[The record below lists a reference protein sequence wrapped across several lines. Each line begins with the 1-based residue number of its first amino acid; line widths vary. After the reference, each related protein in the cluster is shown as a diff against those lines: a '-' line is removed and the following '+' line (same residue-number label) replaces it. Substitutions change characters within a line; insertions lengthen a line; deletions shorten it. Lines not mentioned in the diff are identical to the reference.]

1 MHCHKTLLEGFERSL
16 MHKFIREELTTL
28 LQRVKDNIRM
38 YKTSRNNEMKDI
50 INNEDIRYIMTKYQ
64 EFRRKLDLMS

>member
-1 MHCHKTLLEGFERSL
+1 
-16 MHKFIREELTTL
+16 
-28 LQRVKDNIRM
+28 M

-64 EFRRKLDLMS
+64 EFRKKARFGELGPTATF